1 MTFASSAFVPTSSM
15 PGWLRA
21 FATHQPLTLIID
33 TVRALFLGWPVGA
46 EGWAAVAWLVG
57 IIAVFAPL
65 AVALYRRTTA
75 R

>member
-1 MTFASSAFVPTSSM
+1 M

-21 FATHQPLTLIID
+21 FATRRPLKLVMD
-33 TVRALFLGWPVGA
+33 TVRALFLGRPMGA
-46 EGWAAVAWLVG
+46 EDWWAVAWLVT